1 MFFDEIQIGQNLPVG
16 RVRGGLLSLIF
27 FGLFEF
33 GAGKF
38 RALPTDLKVLFLD
51 AAGDD
56 GAGWVFI
63 EEVGTTAAGTS

>member
-1 MFFDEIQIGQNLPVG
+1 M
-16 RVRGGLLSLIF
+16 IF
-27 FGLFEF
+27 FRLFEF

-38 RALPTDLKVLFLD
+38 RTLPADLQVLLLN
-51 AAGDD
+51 ATGDD

>member
-1 MFFDEIQIGQNLPVG
+1 MFFDEIQIRHNLPVG
-16 RVRGGLLSLIF
+16 WVGRGLQSLIF
-27 FGLFEF
+27 FRLFEF

-38 RALPTDLKVLFLD
+38 RTLPAHLKPLFLD